1 MDTYLEHHSR
11 RHSRQQVPHPSRG
24 FAQLG
29 GVTCFMKWLKQERV
43 EIERRPLDWH

>member
-24 FAQLG
+24 FARLG
-29 GVTCFMKWLKQERV
+29 GVTCFMRSLKQERV
-43 EIERRPLDWH
+43 EIERRLLD